1 MRNNNLFFVRAKAM
15 LRRMRQHE
23 SDRKKRDDIDD
34 ILDQIDRGIYT
45 YEKWIDE
52 AKMIGVRNPSF
63 DGDYIGWLDDDVEDD
78 DDKPQKPK
86 KQ

>member
-1 MRNNNLFFVRAKAM
+1 MSRNVFQQYAKRVFRRIKREIKDPE
-15 LRRMRQHE
+15 LRRDME
-23 SDRKKRDDIDD
+23 NGLEA
-34 ILDQIDRGIYT
+34 LDKADYV

-78 DDKPQKPK
+78 DDKPQKPR

>member
-1 MRNNNLFFVRAKAM
+1 MRNNNLFFARAKAM
-15 LRRMRQHE
+15 LRRMRQLE
-23 SDRKKRDDIDD
+23 TDRKKREDIDD
-34 ILDQIDRGIYT
+34 ILDQIDRGIYS

-78 DDKPQKPK
+78 DNPQKPK